1 MPINVP
7 ATSSEA
13 NAVGRPFT
21 GSTGDLQKYGFPL
34 ETYPCQGA
42 GEKCA
47 VYQCVNGWR
56 LVRYCDG
63 GLGCTDSYEVP
74 C

>member
-1 MPINVP
+1 MAIPVP
-7 ATSSEA
+7 ETSGA
-13 NAVGRPFT
+13 AAAVGRVFS
-21 GSTGDLQKYGFPL
+21 GSDADLAKYGFPL
-34 ETYPCQGA
+34 EQYPCTTG
-42 GEKCA
+42 GNKCA